1 MKIVFFVQDI
11 IGIGN
16 IFFLESRPDKYLL
29 STFFLRSKIFLDAA
43 DYLSILPLKVN
54 IKVALLDEVSDLV
67 LSNSRDITTRPAVER
82 PQIWRNFQKV

>member
-1 MKIVFFVQDI
+1 MQQI
-11 IGIGN
+11 I
-16 IFFLESRPDKYLL
+16 YH
-29 STFFLRSKIFLDAA
+29 
-43 DYLSILPLKVN
+43 LPLKVN